1 MIGLGSDKKE
11 FTFCFNDRIATRMR
25 TLETRVRKKIVER
38 TASFVVCS
46 GVDSGQ
52 HCRLAFSLIFILSG
66 IWKKIE

>member
-1 MIGLGSDKKE
+1 
-11 FTFCFNDRIATRMR
+11 MR

-52 HCRLAFSLIFILSG
+52 QCRLVFSLIFILSG
-66 IWKKIE
+66 IWKKKESVIE